1 MAEPITAEQARELGD
16 RFLTLATELSNYCLE
31 SNNLTDS
38 ERTEIQAQT
47 LVLLRHASD
56 LTAVA
61 ISTTLEDLENSLAHT
76 AQVTEQMRQAIVQL
90 NRPKQAIRI
99 AAAAI
104 TLAAAVLTF
113 NPVAIAGAIQSA
125 RQAVNQ

>member
-16 RFLTLATELSNYCLE
+16 RFLTLATELANYCLE
-31 SNNLTDS
+31 SDNLTDS
-38 ERTEIQAQT
+38 ERAEIHAQT
-47 LVLLRHASD
+47 LMLLRHASD
-56 LTAVA
+56 LTAIA
-61 ISTTLEDLENSLAHT
+61 INTTLEDLENSLAHT
-76 AQVTEQMRQAIVQL
+76 AQVTEQMQQAITQL

-104 TLAAAVLTF
+104 TLVTAVLTF

-125 RQAVNQ
+125 QQAINQ